1 MKLNTNEKNT
11 SVKTKKM
18 NRKQAIKK
26 SGYIAAATM
35 LILLSSNK
43 AQAQTSPA
51 APPAGW
57 PT

>member
-1 MKLNTNEKNT
+1 MKSKPNEKNT
-11 SVKTKKM
+11 AVEVAKM

-51 APPAGW
+51 PPAGW
-57 PT
+57 PA

>member
-1 MKLNTNEKNT
+1 MKPNNNEKNT
-11 SVKTKKM
+11 AVEAKKI
-18 NRKQAIKK
+18 NRKEAIKK

-35 LILLSSNK
+35 LILLSTNK

-51 APPAGW
+51 PPTGW

>member
-1 MKLNTNEKNT
+1 MKPNTNEKNT
-11 SVKTKKM
+11 AVDIKKM

-35 LILLSSNK
+35 LILLSANK

-51 APPAGW
+51 APPSGGGW
-57 PT
+57 

>member
-1 MKLNTNEKNT
+1 MKPNNNEKNT
-11 SVKTKKM
+11 AVEAKKM
-18 NRKQAIKK
+18 NRKEAIKK

-35 LILLSSNK
+35 LILLSTNK

-51 APPAGW
+51 PPTGW